1 MRGCFALKKFLIV
14 LLILGVV
21 IGGAV
26 GFVYTKINALY
37 EPVYMGRPVTV
48 IIEKGYSGG
57 KIANVLYAAGLVRN
71 ANVFSKYV
79 KEQGVDSKLK
89 PGTYTFEG
97 SVSLDDLCAVLQVG
111 TERETFMVAIPEG
124 FTVKQIAER
133 FEEKGFA
140 DAEKFIEYTQ
150 TAEFPYEYLPPPG
163 TEDRLDGFLFPET
176 YGIDAEWTEKEIV
189 NMMLA
194 QFDKVF
200 KKEYRERT
208 EEMGMTILELITM
221 ASIVEKEAAKATD
234 RPIIAGVFYNRL
246 KIGMMLQSCATV
258 QYVLGEPKNPL
269 LYKDLETPSPY
280 NTYLHKGLPPGPI
293 ACPGLAAIEAAL
305 YPDENKYYYF
315 LAKPDGYH
323 VFNTT
328 NAEHE
333 ADKRKYIGGN

>member
-1 MRGCFALKKFLIV
+1 MKKFLIV
-14 LLILGVV
+14 LLVLGVI
-21 IGGAV
+21 IGGAT
-26 GFVYTKINALY
+26 GFVYSKINALHGPVY
-37 EPVYMGRPVTV
+37 LDEPVT
-48 IIEKGYSGG
+48 IKIEKGYSGG

-71 ANVFSKYV
+71 ANIFSNYIKQQ
-79 KEQGVDSKLK
+79 EVDNKLK

-97 SVSLDDLCAVLQVG
+97 SVSLDDLCAILQTG
-111 TERETFMVAIPEG
+111 NEQRETVMVTIPEG

-133 FEEKGFA
+133 FEDKGFV
-140 DAEKFIEYTQ
+140 DAKKFIEYTQ
-150 TAEFPYEYLPPPG
+150 TAVFSYEYLPPPG

-208 EEMGMTILELITM
+208 TEMGMTILELITM

-246 KIGMMLQSCATV
+246 KIDMMLQSCATV

-269 LYKDLETPSPY
+269 LYKDLEAPSPY

-315 LAKPDGYH
+315 LAKPNGYH

-328 NAEHE
+328 LAGHE